1 MLMLEQDSI
10 AMGVTNRSRQKLTDF
25 DNFIFNDEET

>member
-1 MLMLEQDSI
+1 MLMLEHDSI
-10 AMGVTNRSRQKLTDF
+10 AMGVTNRIRHKLTGF